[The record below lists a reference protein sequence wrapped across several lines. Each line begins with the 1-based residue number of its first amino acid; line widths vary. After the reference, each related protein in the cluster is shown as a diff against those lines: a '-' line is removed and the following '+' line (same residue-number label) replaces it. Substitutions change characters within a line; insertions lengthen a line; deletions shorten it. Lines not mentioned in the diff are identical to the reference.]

1 MNRFKDRWLAATG
14 LAVTLVLVAL
24 PARATV
30 IDPTGDFLSVY
41 AGPKNGDLDVIS
53 AGAQRSGLD
62 FVTLTGTHAAAIGTT
77 PGAAYVWGINRG
89 SGIEPFPSNNPP
101 TGEGI
106 YFDAYA
112 ILNADGTG
120 TLTDLI
126 NGTVK
131 TLDPSSITIAGSTIT
146 VRLAASLLPSEGF
159 GFADYLY
166 NLWPRYAP
174 AGVDPGSNTQISDF
188 APDDKSFAASVPE
201 PATWMMLIGGFSLTG
216 MAMRRRTQRFAA

>member
-1 MNRFKDRWLAATG
+1 MNNYSRNWLAATA
-14 LAVTLVLVAL
+14 LAAALVLAAM

-30 IDPTGDFLSVY
+30 TDPTGDFLPVY
-41 AGPKNGDLDVIS
+41 TGPRNGDLDVIS
-53 AGAQRSGLD
+53 AGALRSGSD

-89 SGIEPFPSNNPP
+89 SGIEPFPSNDPP

-112 ILNADGTG
+112 ILKADGTG

-131 TLDPSSITIAGSTIT
+131 VLDPASITIAGSTIT
-146 VRLAASLLPSEGF
+146 LKLAASLLPSEGF

-201 PATWMMLIGGFSLTG
+201 PASWVMLISGFALTG
-216 MAMRRRTQRFAA
+216 VVLRRRPHRVAA